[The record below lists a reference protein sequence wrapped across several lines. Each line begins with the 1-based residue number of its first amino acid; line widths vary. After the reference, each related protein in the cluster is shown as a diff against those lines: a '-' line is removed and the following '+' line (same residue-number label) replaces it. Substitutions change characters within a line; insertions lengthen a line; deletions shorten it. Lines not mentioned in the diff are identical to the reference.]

1 MKAPAYIKE
10 IIQRRDEMTEW
21 TGDND
26 PIRGLALAL
35 SSRLWDYVTYDVI
48 KANEVLPLI
57 DELRKLNEVKK

>member
-1 MKAPAYIKE
+1 MKAPAYIQDIVKK
-10 IIQRRDEMTEW
+10 RDEMAEW

-48 KANEVLPLI
+48 KAEDISPLI
-57 DELRKLNEVKK
+57 DELKRLNEVTK

>member
-1 MKAPAYIKE
+1 MKAPTYIQDIVK
-10 IIQRRDEMTEW
+10 RRDEMTEW

-48 KANEVLPLI
+48 KADDILPLI
-57 DELRKLNEVKK
+57 DELRKMNEVKK